1 MNSSEIYLISEGV
14 RKLKISED
22 IQYLEKDDSAYI
34 LPNSKQFSENS
45 GVIDLDFLCIAEA
58 VWKQENEILLE

>member
-22 IQYLEKDDSAYI
+22 IQHLEKDDSAYI

-58 VWKQENEILLE
+58 VWKQENEVLLE